1 MKLQTFNDLLAL
13 ILVVGILGIWTLA
26 LVMYPDLRPGIIGAL
41 GPILTLVVQFYF
53 RRREPTEGEG

>member
-41 GPILTLVVQFYF
+41 APILTLVVQFYF
-53 RRREPTEGEG
+53 RRREPTEK